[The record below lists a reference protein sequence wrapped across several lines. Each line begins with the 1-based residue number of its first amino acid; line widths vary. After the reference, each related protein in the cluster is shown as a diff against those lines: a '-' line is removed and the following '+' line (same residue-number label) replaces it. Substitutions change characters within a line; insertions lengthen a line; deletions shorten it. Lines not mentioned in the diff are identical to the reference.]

1 MRFPCN
7 STADI
12 IERTPEAGSLFCA
25 KPIRHTMPSEKRQA
39 GQISMSEILEGKLK
53 IEDLSRIISTSVSR
67 FTVYTA
73 VESFFDVVYHC
84 YKLARELNL
93 GL

>member
-1 MRFPCN
+1 MRFPCD

-25 KPIRHTMPSEKRQA
+25 KPICHTMPSEKRQA

-53 IEDLSRIISTSVSR
+53 IEDLSRIISTSVFR
-67 FTVYTA
+67 FTA

>member
-1 MRFPCN
+1 
-7 STADI
+7 
-12 IERTPEAGSLFCA
+12 
-25 KPIRHTMPSEKRQA
+25 
-39 GQISMSEILEGKLK
+39 MSEILEGKLK